1 MEIMKKNSILFLT
14 NTYPDFE
21 SSYRGIFIKKMAILL
36 KDEGYDISV
45 VTPKIYGRSHY
56 FEEQNR
62 IKVYR
67 FSFFARDKL
76 LIEHKKIP
84 YLRMILYYITG
95 FFLTIYAMFKNRCNL
110 IHVHWAIPTGLIGV
124 LVGSLLKKP
133 VIVTIHGSDFRMAM
147 ATSGFLKKVF
157 VYICNKASHLN
168 CVSEVQKNELEQLGI
183 SNKKITILPMG
194 VDGTFLE
201 KGKYR
206 KIESNYRPFTIL
218 SNRNLLPIYNVSL
231 LIRAIPMV
239 LKEEPDT
246 KFLIAGE
253 GSEKEVLE
261 REAKDLN
268 IHSHIK
274 FLGRVP
280 HEEMPNLLARANI
293 YVSTSLHDGTSV
305 SLLEAMAAGAFP
317 IVTDITSNREWIKD
331 GGNGFLVPVNDE
343 QYLANKIIDAIRD
356 KGLLE
361 KARKENQSI
370 SEEKTLW
377 PVCIKKIKKIYEDQ
391 KVGSEI

>member
-1 MEIMKKNSILFLT
+1 MQKLSILFLT
-14 NTYPDFE
+14 NAYPDFE
-21 SSYRGIFIKKMAILL
+21 SSYRGVFIKKMATLL
-36 KDEGYDISV
+36 KNEGYEISV
-45 VTPKIYGRSHY
+45 VTPKIYKGSHY
-56 FEEQNR
+56 FEEQNG

-67 FSFFARDKL
+67 FPFFARDKL
-76 LIEHKKIP
+76 LIEYKKIP

-95 FFLTIYAMFKNRCNL
+95 FFLTIYAMFKSKCNL

-147 ATSGFLKKVF
+147 ETSGFLKKVF
-157 VYICNKASHLN
+157 VYVCNKASHLN
-168 CVSEVQKNELEQLGI
+168 CVSEVQKNEIEQLGF

-201 KGKYR
+201 KGEYR

-218 SNRNLLPIYNVSL
+218 SNRNLFPIYNVSL

-239 LKEEPDT
+239 LKEEPNT

-261 REAKDLN
+261 REARDLN
-268 IHSHIK
+268 IHSYLK

-280 HEEMPNLLARANI
+280 HEEMPNLLAKANI
-293 YVSTSLHDGTSV
+293 YVSTSLYDGTSV
-305 SLLEAMAAGAFP
+305 SLLEALASGAFP
-317 IVTDITSNREWIKD
+317 VVTDIPSNREWITNAE
-331 GGNGFLVPVNDE
+331 NGFLVPTGNE
-343 QYLANKIIDAIRD
+343 YILARKIVEAIRN
-356 KGLLE
+356 KELLVEANE
-361 KARKENQSI
+361 KNRKLIEQKAHW
-370 SEEKTLW
+370 KTN
-377 PVCIKKIKKIYEDQ
+377 IRKIANIYETSTMP
-391 KVGSEI
+391 G